1 MVWPPS
7 HAHSIALISNLDPS
21 CEMRLPAAFAI
32 LLSFTLHAADQPAP
46 AKAVFVISGLECG
59 SCVYMVQTQLT
70 QTRGI
75 SEVEV
80 LQGIEGLA
88 RVSYDPKVITEHQI
102 AQSVR
107 DTSALHGMP
116 YIASMKLRVPDFSKY
131 AAKVKALFEKWK
143 PTVELVV
150 WNEREGEL
158 IVNFTELER
167 DAKLVL
173 PRGWSLSQLAEG
185 LQGLGLKYE
194 ILSPDTL

>member
-1 MVWPPS
+1 MVWPSS
-7 HAHSIALISNLDPS
+7 HARGMALISNLDPS

-32 LLSFTLHAADQPAP
+32 LLSFTLHAADKPTP

-80 LQGIEGLA
+80 LQGVEGFA

-116 YIASMKLRVPDFSKY
+116 YIASMKLRVPGFSKH
-131 AAKVKALFEKWK
+131 ATEVKALFEAWK
-143 PTVELVV
+143 PFIALEV
-150 WNEREGEL
+150 WDEREGDL

-167 DAKLVL
+167 DAKFVL
-173 PRGWSLSQLAEG
+173 PRGWSLSQLEAG
-185 LQGLGLKYE
+185 LKKLGLAYQ
-194 ILSPDTL
+194 ILSPDQL

>member
-1 MVWPPS
+1 MKTTFLTL
-7 HAHSIALISNLDPS
+7 ALAVLAVLRP
-21 CEMRLPAAFAI
+21 LF
-32 LLSFTLHAADQPAP
+32 LHAADQPTH
-46 AKAVFVISGLECG
+46 AKAVFTIAGLECG

-80 LQGIEGLA
+80 LQGVEGFA
-88 RVSYDPKVITEHQI
+88 RMSYDPKVITEHQI
-102 AQSVR
+102 AQTVR
-107 DTSALHGMP
+107 DTAALHGMP
-116 YIASMKLRVPDFSKY
+116 YIASMKLRVHGFSQH

-150 WNEREGEL
+150 WNEHEGEL
-158 IVNFTELER
+158 IVNFAELER

>member
-7 HAHSIALISNLDPS
+7 HARGMALISNLDLS

-32 LLSFTLHAADQPAP
+32 LLSFALHAAEKPAP

-80 LQGIEGLA
+80 LQGVEGFA

-116 YIASMKLRVPDFSKY
+116 YIASMKLRVPGFSKH
-131 AAKVKALFEKWK
+131 AAEVKALFDAWK
-143 PTVELVV
+143 PFIALDV
-150 WNEREGEL
+150 WDEREGDL

-167 DAKLVL
+167 DAKFVL
-173 PRGWSLSQLAEG
+173 PRGWSLSQLEAG
-185 LQGLGLKYE
+185 LKKLGLAFQ

>member
-1 MVWPPS
+1 MVWPYS
-7 HAHSIALISNLDPS
+7 HARSMALISNLDPS

-32 LLSFTLHAADQPAP
+32 LLSFTLHAADKAAP

-80 LQGIEGLA
+80 LQGVEGFA

-116 YIASMKLRVPDFSKY
+116 YIASMKLRVPGFSKH
-131 AAKVKALFEKWK
+131 ATEVKALFEAWK
-143 PTVELVV
+143 PFIALEV
-150 WNEREGEL
+150 WDEREGDL

-167 DAKLVL
+167 DAKFVL
-173 PRGWSLSQLAEG
+173 PRGWSLSQLEAG
-185 LQGLGLKYE
+185 LKKLGLAYQ
-194 ILSPDTL
+194 ILSPDQL

>member
-7 HAHSIALISNLDPS
+7 HARGMALISNLDPS

-32 LLSFTLHAADQPAP
+32 LLSFALHAAEKPAP

-80 LQGIEGLA
+80 LQGVEGFA

-116 YIASMKLRVPDFSKY
+116 YIASMKLRVPGFSKH
-131 AAKVKALFEKWK
+131 AVEVKALFEAWK
-143 PTVELVV
+143 PFIALEV

-167 DAKLVL
+167 DAKFVL
-173 PRGWSLSQLAEG
+173 PRGWSLSQLEAG
-185 LQGLGLKYE
+185 LKKLGLAYQ
-194 ILSPDTL
+194 ILSPDQL

>member
-1 MVWPPS
+1 M
-7 HAHSIALISNLDPS
+7 ALISNLDPS

-32 LLSFTLHAADQPAP
+32 LLSFTLHAADKPAP
-46 AKAVFVISGLECG
+46 AKVVFVISGLECG

-80 LQGIEGLA
+80 LQSVEGFA
-88 RVSYDPKVITEHQI
+88 RVSYDPKVISEHQI

-116 YIASMKLRVPDFSKY
+116 YIASMKLRVPDFSKH

-143 PTVELVV
+143 TTVELVV